1 MNQKGICSMF
11 LFDFH
16 PDSLE
21 NCPLRLILA
30 SESSARKRL
39 LENAGICFETCPSH
53 YDETSLKQKAL
64 QEGRSARETAL
75 QLAQEKALSV
85 FRKIADEKALIIGA
99 DQILSCQGQWYD
111 KPVNREQAYQQIIA
125 LREKTHVLHTAVVL
139 VYKKDVI
146 WQHVEEPY
154 LHMRFVTEEFIAQY
168 LADEGEACL
177 SSVGAYR
184 LEGRG
189 IQLFE
194 CIKGDSF
201 SIQGLPLLPLL
212 SALREIKILQT

>member
-1 MNQKGICSMF
+1 MS
-11 LFDFH
+11 LFNFH
-16 PDSLE
+16 LDSLASY
-21 NCPLRLILA
+21 PLQLILA

-39 LENAGICFETCPSH
+39 LENAGIFFETCPSH
-53 YDETSLKQKAL
+53 CNETSLKQKAL
-64 QEGRSARETAL
+64 QDGLSARETAL
-75 QLAQEKALSV
+75 RLAQTKALSV
-85 FRKIADEKALIIGA
+85 SEKIAGEGSVIIGA

-125 LREKTHVLHTAVVL
+125 LRGKTHVLHTAVVL

-154 LHMRFVTEEFIAQY
+154 LHMRFVTEEFITQY
-168 LADEGEACL
+168 LADEGDACL
-177 SSVGAYR
+177 ASVGAYR

>member
-1 MNQKGICSMF
+1 MS
-11 LFDFH
+11 LFNFH
-16 PDSLE
+16 LDSLASY
-21 NCPLRLILA
+21 PLQLILA

-39 LENAGICFETCPSH
+39 LENAGILFETCPSH
-53 YDETSLKQKAL
+53 CNETSLKQKAL
-64 QEGRSARETAL
+64 QEGLSARETAL
-75 QLAQEKALSV
+75 RLAQTKALSV
-85 FRKIADEKALIIGA
+85 SEKIAGEDSVVIGA
-99 DQILSCQGQWYD
+99 DQMLSCEGQWYD

-125 LREKTHVLHTAVVL
+125 LRGKTHVLHTAVVL

-154 LHMRFVTEEFIAQY
+154 LHMRFVTEEFITQY
-168 LADEGEACL
+168 LADEGDACL
-177 SSVGAYR
+177 ASVGAYR

-212 SALREIKILQT
+212 SALREIKILLT

>member
-1 MNQKGICSMF
+1 LASY
-11 LFDFH
+11 
-16 PDSLE
+16 
-21 NCPLRLILA
+21 PLQLILA
-30 SESSARKRL
+30 SESSARIRL
-39 LENAGICFETCPSH
+39 LENAGILFETCPAH
-53 YDETSLKQKAL
+53 CNETSLKQKAL
-64 QEGRSARETAL
+64 QEGLSARETAL
-75 QLAQEKALSV
+75 RLAQAKALSV
-85 FRKIADEKALIIGA
+85 SEKIAGEGSVIIGA

-125 LREKTHVLHTAVVL
+125 LRGKTHVLHTAVVL

-154 LHMRFVTEEFIAQY
+154 LHMRFVTEEFITQY

-201 SIQGLPLLPLL
+201 SIQGLPFLPLL

>member
-1 MNQKGICSMF
+1 MS

-85 FRKIADEKALIIGA
+85 LKKIADEKALIIGA

-111 KPVNREQAYQQIIA
+111 KPVNREQASQQIIA
-125 LREKTHVLHTAVVL
+125 LRGKTHVLHTAVVL

-154 LHMRFVTEEFIAQY
+154 LHMRFVTEEFITQY

-177 SSVGAYR
+177 ASVGAYR

-194 CIKGDSF
+194 CIKGDNF

-212 SALREIKILQT
+212 SALREIKILLT

>member
-1 MNQKGICSMF
+1 MS
-11 LFDFH
+11 LFNFH
-16 PDSLE
+16 LDSLASY
-21 NCPLRLILA
+21 PLQLILA

-39 LENAGICFETCPSH
+39 LENAGIFFETCPSH
-53 YDETSLKQKAL
+53 CNETSLKQKAL
-64 QEGRSARETAL
+64 QEGLSARETAL
-75 QLAQEKALSV
+75 RLAQTKALSV
-85 FRKIADEKALIIGA
+85 SEKIAGEGSVIIGA
-99 DQILSCQGQWYD
+99 DQMLSCEGQWYD

-125 LREKTHVLHTAVVL
+125 LRGKTHVLHTVVVL

-154 LHMRFVTEEFIAQY
+154 LHMRFVTEEFITQY
-168 LADEGEACL
+168 LADEGDACL
-177 SSVGAYR
+177 ASVGAYR

-194 CIKGDSF
+194 CIKGDNF

>member
-1 MNQKGICSMF
+1 MNQKGICSMS

-39 LENAGICFETCPSH
+39 LENAGICFEICPSH
-53 YDETSLKQKAL
+53 YDETSLKQNAL
-64 QEGRSARETAL
+64 QEGRSALETAL
-75 QLAQEKALSV
+75 RLAQAKALSV
-85 FRKIADEKALIIGA
+85 SEKIAGEDSVIIGA
-99 DQILSCQGQWYD
+99 DQMLSCEGQWYD

-125 LREKTHVLHTAVVL
+125 LRGKTHVLHTAVVL

-146 WQHVEEPY
+146 WQHIEEPC
-154 LHMRFVTEEFIAQY
+154 LHMRFVSEAFITQY

-177 SSVGAYR
+177 ASVGAYR